1 MMTKLLPELQ
11 GYLIWYYCKR
21 FSEIINNRRKINGKE
36 IFYTIFKEKKVIF
49 CQKHFEKNPDFGF
62 DTGKFHGFL
71 MSGFDPGVKSQF
83 LIPVL

>member
-1 MMTKLLPELQ
+1 MEKKYFTQFL
-11 GYLIWYYCKR
+11 
-21 FSEIINNRRKINGKE
+21 RK
-36 IFYTIFKEKKVIF
+36 KKVIF